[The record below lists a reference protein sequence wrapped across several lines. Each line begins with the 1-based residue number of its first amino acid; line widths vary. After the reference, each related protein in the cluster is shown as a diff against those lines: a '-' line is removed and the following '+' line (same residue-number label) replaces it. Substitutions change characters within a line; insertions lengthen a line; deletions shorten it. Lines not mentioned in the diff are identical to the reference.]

1 MGRQHTWKDAL
12 ICTIIAASC
21 GIFTMAIAEEKKE
34 IPDHTNFTSCQTCH
48 AEKQKM
54 WEASGHSKAI
64 NAVLKN
70 DTAPADCYGCHST
83 EGFAAKRQ
91 GNKVDT
97 SKKDTFHT
105 VSCLACH
112 DPRNSKL
119 PHKLVA
125 DTGELCDSCHPQR
138 DILKG
143 QGARGIEDLRN
154 VHSAVA
160 CSSCHMTEGNHLMK
174 VLRPDDPNL
183 SEKRIDTCT
192 SCHKDNNR
200 KARAKQLQDW
210 QSEFKE
216 KMDVLQA
223 DVNAIN
229 AVLKEKPELLNADL
243 KKKFDDLKFNLSNL
257 VREGS
262 RGAHNFDYALEIMAA
277 ASKDLREIKTVAK

>member
-1 MGRQHTWKDAL
+1 MSRQHARKGAL
-12 ICTIIAASC
+12 ICTIIAAIC
-21 GIFTMAIAEEKKE
+21 GIFAIAIAEDKKE

-54 WEASGHSKAI
+54 WETSGHSKAI

-70 DTAPADCYGCHST
+70 DKATADCYGCHST

-97 SKKDTFHT
+97 SRKDTFHT

-112 DPRNSKL
+112 DPRTSKL

-125 DTGELCDSCHPQR
+125 DTGVLCDSCHPQR
-138 DILKG
+138 DVLKG
-143 QGARGIEDLRN
+143 EGARGIEDVRN
-154 VHSAVA
+154 VHSAVG
-160 CSSCHMTEGNHLMK
+160 CPSCHMTGGNHLMK
-174 VLRPDDPNL
+174 VLRPDDPTL
-183 SEKRIDTCT
+183 TETRIDTCT
-192 SCHKDNNR
+192 ACHKDNNR

-216 KMDVLQA
+216 TMDVLQA

-229 AVLKEKPELLNADL
+229 TVLKEKPEILNAEL
-243 KKKFDDLKFNLSNL
+243 KKKFDDLKFNLSNI

-262 RGAHNFDYALEIMAA
+262 RGAHNFDFAMEIMAA
-277 ASKDLREIKTVAK
+277 ASRDLKEIKAVAK